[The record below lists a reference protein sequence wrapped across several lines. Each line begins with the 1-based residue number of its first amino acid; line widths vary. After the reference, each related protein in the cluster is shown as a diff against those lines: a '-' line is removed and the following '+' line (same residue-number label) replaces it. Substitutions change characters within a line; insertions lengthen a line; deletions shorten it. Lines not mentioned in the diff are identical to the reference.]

1 MSDLVTKKLGY
12 KDNFKFVIMENY
24 TNFKGRAGRGEY
36 WRFTA
41 LYICLSTFIQVLSA
55 LLSDFLGNCVLL
67 VIISCKLWF
76 VIAKHCCICTSL
88 T

>member
-41 LYICLSTFIQVLSA
+41 LYIC
-55 LLSDFLGNCVLL
+55 
-67 VIISCKLWF
+67 
-76 VIAKHCCICTSL
+76 
-88 T
+88 